1 MKKQGL
7 LLAFSSL
14 FACFA
19 QAHEVHGSNVTVT
32 VKSNKIE
39 VLQSTPLVDAKFIS
53 EELGAKSANNDDIL
67 AIIATGWKITAKQN
81 DCELSK
87 QAYRLA
93 HDNSQLQMRYLF
105 QCEQGSSPD
114 LLALPWLMKAPNDHF
129 IILNLTVDDKSK
141 TTIFQKQDLTIEL
154 NKVS

>member
-7 LLAFSSL
+7 LFLISSL
-14 FACFA
+14 MMCAT

-32 VKSNKIE
+32 VKHNKVE
-39 VLQSTPLVDAKFIS
+39 VLQSTPIIDAKAIS
-53 EELGAKSANNDDIL
+53 KQLGTESTNNDAIL
-67 AIIATGWKITAKQN
+67 DTIAKAWRISSNQN

-93 HDNSQLQMRYLF
+93 HDSSQLQMRYLF
-105 QCEQGSSPD
+105 QCQQGQAPD

-129 IILNLTVDDKSK
+129 IILNLTVEDKSK
-141 TTIFQKQDLTIEL
+141 TTIFQKQDLTIAL